1 MKVPVWAEIDLCAIA
16 QNMREI
22 RKIVSPKSEIM
33 AVVKANAYGHGALES
48 AKVVLANGA
57 KSLAVARVEE
67 AKELRK
73 AGIEAPV
80 LLLGYTPGA
89 QFKEVLD
96 LNLIQTVYSLEMAEA
111 LNSIAE
117 RSGRQAKVHI
127 KIDTGMGRLGLT
139 PGKSALEDVLKAARL
154 PHLIPEG
161 IFTHFAAADSAD
173 KTFALAQLELFNSF
187 LEALRK
193 AGLEFP
199 LRHCANSAAL
209 LDLPQTCLNLVRP
222 GIIIYGL
229 YPSNEIRNSLN
240 LKPAMSF
247 KTRIAQIK
255 KVPAGFKVSYGST
268 YQTSHPT
275 VIAVIS
281 AGYADGYSR
290 LLSSRGIVL
299 VNGQRARVVG
309 RVCMD
314 QCMVDVGHI
323 NDVYPGDEVVLFG
336 SGGGETIPVEEIAKL
351 TGTISYEIVC
361 MVNSRVPRYYLNQKG
376 Q

>member
-1 MKVPVWAEIDLCAIA
+1 
-16 QNMREI
+16 MREI
-22 RKIVSPKSEIM
+22 RKLVSSSSEIM
-33 AVVKANAYGHGALES
+33 AVVKANAYGHGALET
-48 AKVVLANGA
+48 AKVVLNNGA
-57 KSLAVARVEE
+57 TSLAVARVEE

-73 AGIEAPV
+73 AGIDAPI
-80 LLLGYTPGA
+80 LLLGYTPGN
-89 QFKEVLD
+89 QFHEVLG

-127 KIDTGMGRLGLT
+127 KVDTGMGRLGLT
-139 PGKSALEDVLKAARL
+139 PGKPALEDVLKAARL
-154 PHLIPEG
+154 PHLILEG

-173 KTFALAQLELFNSF
+173 KTYSLAQLELFISF
-187 LEALRK
+187 LEELRK

-209 LDLPQTCLNLVRP
+209 LDLPQTYLNLVRP

-229 YPSNEIRNSLN
+229 HPSDEIRNSIN
-240 LKPAMSF
+240 LKPAMAF
-247 KTRIAQIK
+247 KTRIAQLR
-255 KVPAGFKVSYGST
+255 KVPAGYKISYGST
-268 YQTSHPT
+268 YQTSKPT
-275 VIAVIS
+275 NIAVIS

-290 LLSSRGIVL
+290 LLSSKGIVL

-314 QCMVDVGHI
+314 QCMIDVGHI
-323 NDVYPGDEVVLFG
+323 NDVCTGDEVVLFG
-336 SGGGETIPVEEIAKL
+336 HSGTETIPVEEIAKL

-361 MVNSRVPRYYLNQKG
+361 MVNSRVPRFYLNQKE

>member
-1 MKVPVWAEIDLCAIA
+1 
-16 QNMREI
+16 MREI
-22 RKIVSPKSEIM
+22 RKIVSPKPEIM
-33 AVVKANAYGHGALES
+33 AVVKANAYGHGALET

-57 KSLAVARVEE
+57 TSLAVARVEE

-73 AGIEAPV
+73 AGIDAPV

-96 LNLIQTVYSLEMAEA
+96 LNLIQTVYNLEMAEA

-139 PGKSALEDVLKAARL
+139 PGKPALEDVLKTARL
-154 PHLIPEG
+154 HHLNLEG

-173 KTFALAQLELFNSF
+173 KTFALAQLELFISF
-187 LEALRK
+187 LEELRQ

-222 GIIIYGL
+222 GIVIYGL

-255 KVPAGFKVSYGST
+255 KVPAGFKISYGST
-268 YQTSHPT
+268 YQTPQPT

-290 LLSSRGIVL
+290 LLSSRGSVL
-299 VNGQRARVVG
+299 IKGQRAKVVG

-323 NDVYPGDEVVLFG
+323 NDVSPGDEVVLFG
-336 SGGGETIPVEEIAKL
+336 SCGEETIPVEEIAKL

-361 MVNSRVPRYYLNQKG
+361 LVNSRVPRFYFNRKEQ
-376 Q
+376 

>member
-1 MKVPVWAEIDLCAIA
+1 MG
-16 QNMREI
+16 EI
-22 RKIVSPKSEIM
+22 RNIVSPKSEIM
-33 AVVKANAYGHGALES
+33 AVVKANAYGHGALET

-73 AGIEAPV
+73 AGIDAPV
-80 LLLGYTPGA
+80 LLLGYTPGT
-89 QFKEVLD
+89 QFNEVLD

-111 LNSIAE
+111 LNSVAE
-117 RSGRQAKVHI
+117 RSNRQARVHV

-139 PGKSALEDVLKAARL
+139 PGKPALEDVLKAARL
-154 PHLIPEG
+154 PHLILEG

-173 KTFALAQLELFNSF
+173 KTFTLAQLELFNSF
-187 LEALRK
+187 LEELRK

-209 LDLPQTCLNLVRP
+209 LDLPQTYLNLVRP

-229 YPSNEIRNSLN
+229 YPSGEIQNLIN

-255 KVPAGFKVSYGST
+255 KVPAGYKVSYGST
-268 YQTSHPT
+268 YQTSQPT

-299 VNGQRARVVG
+299 VNGQRAKVVG

-323 NDVYPGDEVVLFG
+323 NGVSPGDEVTLFG
-336 SGGGETIPVEEIAKL
+336 SGGGETIPVEEIAKFA
-351 TGTISYEIVC
+351 GTISYEIVC
-361 MVNSRVPRYYLNQKG
+361 MVNSRVPRFYLNQKE

>member
-1 MKVPVWAEIDLCAIA
+1 
-16 QNMREI
+16 MREI
-22 RKIVSPKSEIM
+22 RKFLSPKSEIM
-33 AVVKANAYGHGALES
+33 AVVKANAYGHGALETS
-48 AKVVLANGA
+48 KIVLANGA

-73 AGIEAPV
+73 AGIDAPV
-80 LLLGYTPGA
+80 LLLGYTPGT
-89 QFKEVLD
+89 QFNEVLD

-111 LNSIAE
+111 LNSVAE
-117 RSGRQAKVHI
+117 RSGRQAKVHL

-139 PGKSALEDVLKAARL
+139 PGRPALEDVLKAARL
-154 PHLIPEG
+154 PHLILEG

-173 KTFALAQLELFNSF
+173 KTFTLAQLELFNSF
-187 LEALRK
+187 LEELRK

-209 LDLPQTCLNLVRP
+209 LDLPQTYLNLVRP

-229 YPSNEIRNSLN
+229 YPSGEIQNLIN

-255 KVPAGFKVSYGST
+255 KVPAGYKVSYGST
-268 YQTSHPT
+268 YQTSQPT

-299 VNGQRARVVG
+299 VNGHRAKVVG

-314 QCMVDVGHI
+314 QCMIDVGHI
-323 NDVYPGDEVVLFG
+323 NGVSPGDEVTLFG

-361 MVNSRVPRYYLNQKG
+361 MVNSRVPRFYLNQKK

>member
-1 MKVPVWAEIDLCAIA
+1 MLDVAVPVWAEIDLGAIA
-16 QNMREI
+16 QNMQEI
-22 RKIVSPKSEIM
+22 RKLASSSSEIM
-33 AVVKANAYGHGALES
+33 AVVKANAYGHGALET
-48 AKVVLANGA
+48 AKIVLSNGA
-57 KSLAVARVEE
+57 TSLAVARVEE

-73 AGIEAPV
+73 AGIDAPI

-89 QFKEVLD
+89 QFHEVLD

-111 LNSIAE
+111 LSGVAGH
-117 RSGRQAKVHI
+117 SGRQAKVHI
-127 KIDTGMGRLGLT
+127 KVDTGMGRLGLS
-139 PGKSALEDVLKAARL
+139 PGKPALEDILKTARL
-154 PHLIPEG
+154 PHLILEG
-161 IFTHFAAADSAD
+161 IFTHFATADSAD
-173 KTFALAQLELFNSF
+173 KTFTLAQLGLFINF
-187 LEALRK
+187 LEELRK

-209 LDLPQTCLNLVRP
+209 LDLPQTYLNMVRP

-229 YPSNEIRNSLN
+229 YPSDEIRNSIN
-240 LKPAMSF
+240 LKPAMAF

-255 KVPAGFKVSYGST
+255 KVPAGYKISYGST
-268 YQTSHPT
+268 YQTSQPT
-275 VIAVIS
+275 IIAVIS

-323 NDVYPGDEVVLFG
+323 NGVSPGDEVVLFG
-336 SGGGETIPVEEIAKL
+336 SDGAETIPVEEIAKL
-351 TGTISYEIVC
+351 TGTISYEIIC
-361 MVNSRVPRYYLNQKG
+361 MVNSRVPRFYLS
-376 Q
+376 